1 MPMNRKT
8 GTRNIIVMMFLLL
21 GCVACSGNSNADT
34 SKSKKNDPLKY
45 RKELAAINVPYTEA
59 EFHEKILSN
68 DTQAVELFLKA
79 GMQPDKEY
87 IIPMGL
93 STAFVVTPLIMAVKY
108 DKFEIAKLLL
118 KYGANPNKMVR
129 QNHGRSRPEN
139 AFSVAMSLVKPKYVE
154 LLIKHGADITGVNTT
169 TGVSPFLQSSMED
182 MLRHMGK
189 PGYGSQQDA
198 MKIAKLFKKYGKNK
212 KAGK

>member
-1 MPMNRKT
+1 MNRKT
-8 GTRNIIVMMFLLL
+8 RNHNIIVMVFLLL
-21 GCVACSGNSNADT
+21 GCVACSGSSNASNNQKT
-34 SKSKKNDPLKY
+34 KIDPLKY

-59 EFHEKILSN
+59 EFHKKILSN

-108 DKFEIAKLLL
+108 NKYENAKLLL

-129 QNHGRSRPEN
+129 QNHSSRSEN
-139 AFSVAMSLVKPKYVE
+139 AFSVALSLVKPKYVE
-154 LLIKHGADITGVNTT
+154 LLLKHGADITDVNTT
-169 TGVSPFLQSSMED
+169 KDVSPFLQSSMED
-182 MLRHMGK
+182 MLHHMGK

-198 MKIAKLFKKYGKNK
+198 IKIAELFKKYGKNK